1 MKSIP
6 AAMIFGG
13 GGSGSGSYTDL
24 THKPKIN
31 DVELSGNKS
40 LTNLGLYSKT
50 EVNNLL
56 NDKADSTDV
65 YTKTET
71 DDLIPDIS
79 GKADKSTTYTKTEV
93 NTLISTINQF
103 NVEIVDEL
111 PTTDI
116 DMHTIYFVPSGSTD
130 SYNEYM
136 YINSNWATIGSTE
149 IDLSQYY
156 TKTEA
161 DTLLDDKADSDDVY
175 TKTETDTL
183 LDDKVDDT
191 DIVTS
196 FGGTPSDAKIPSE
209 KLVKAGL
216 DGKAD
221 ASVITLTDWN
231 SLHEGLNAVLIPK
244 DTVLDD
250 FVAPNNL
257 RGYIMKNGTNG
268 NGCFSD
274 YSDAHKYYLLYSE
287 AFTYPIWRFNPLDTN
302 TYSNSEKVIGTWID
316 GKPLYQRTF
325 DAGYLPNNNRNNIAD
340 LTSCSIKYAVSITG
354 FCYRVGDYTS
364 QRPLPL
370 VDINPDNSIR
380 IDINSTDSKPYLR
393 IMTGADWSGFKGY
406 VTIKYTKTTD

>member
-6 AAMIFGG
+6 AAMIFGGGEG

-161 DTLLDDKADSDDVY
+161 DTLLDDKVN
-175 TKTETDTL
+175 
-183 LDDKVDDT
+183 DT

-196 FGGTPSDAKIPSE
+196 FNVLLSDEKIPSE
-209 KLVKAGL
+209 KLVKNSL
-216 DGKAD
+216 DSKAD
-221 ASVITLTDWN
+221 KSTTYTKTEVDN
-231 SLHEGLNAVLIPK
+231 LIPS
-244 DTVLDD
+244 
-250 FVAPNNL
+250 
-257 RGYIMKNGTNG
+257 I
-268 NGCFSD
+268 D
-274 YSDAHKYYLLYSE
+274 YS
-287 AFTYPIWRFNPLDTN
+287 TT
-302 TYSNSEKVIGTWID
+302 EKVIGTWID

-340 LTSCSIKYAVSITG
+340 LTSCSIKYVVSITG